1 VTIDH
6 GALAQA
12 SLDSF
17 IEKMA
22 AAGNPGRGRHD
33 LGWHHVHG
41 WILEYDNTHGG
52 AEIQAVIGTDGFVHA
67 RHEGHEG
74 RSLRAR
80 KCTAREWL
88 FDVHAPNE
96 KPAVATQQF
105 VHRLSEILQFNGVE
119 PADVS

>member
-6 GALAQA
+6 GALAEA
-12 SLDSF
+12 SLNSF

-22 AAGNPGRGRHD
+22 AAGNPGSGRHD
-33 LGWHHVHG
+33 LGWHHVTG

-67 RHEGHEG
+67 RHGG
-74 RSLRAR
+74 RSIRAN
-80 KCTAREWL
+80 KLTAREWL

-105 VHRLSEILQFNGVE
+105 VHRLSEILAFNGVE
-119 PADVS
+119 SAEDVT